1 VTAGETALFEP
12 NGKEKEMIPKKGD
25 LTFEN
30 NGQYKALVIWDAD
43 VEAQDFA
50 NVRLASPAD
59 LASMGLVTQAEYD
72 ALQAKC
78 DLQHDKLAR
87 LFATIMADRD
97 ELEKYKSQDEPAPA
111 EPAETPQ
118 PVFEVGDNVRVIRGT
133 LTGDVGRVVRVH
145 PNGWIEATRGR
156 GVFQFMC
163 RAADLK
169 LISKA
174 EKLQPPKIDCLVSLA
189 PGKPET
195 GLTVRLKF
203 NIGDEVKLKRG
214 NLRHVI
220 DHILISAGGVSYS
233 AQETYYNEDQ
243 LEPWV
248 GKPQPVFEVGDKVRV
263 IVGTLAGNEGRVL
276 RVHSNGWIEAVRET
290 EVSQFM
296 CGPSDLELISKAE
309 KPQPHV
315 WKVGDYAVYQM
326 PDVILRV
333 VSIEQEKQGEMLHF
347 HTGYQAYSSLCTP
360 VPKPPMPEISG
371 AWKLNDNGYISYR
384 QGTEMSL
391 EAWLS
396 VFQIDKAEWEDTA
409 APQMLIA
416 IRDWRILVDWKEG
429 DEV

>member
-1 VTAGETALFEP
+1 
-12 NGKEKEMIPKKGD
+12 MRY
-25 LTFEN
+25 TFYDRQL
-30 NGQYKALVIWDAD
+30 GQSVDEL
-43 VEAQDFA
+43 
-50 NVRLASPAD
+50 SPAD
-59 LASMGLVTQAEYD
+59 LISMGLVTQAEYD
-72 ALQAKC
+72 ALQARC

-97 ELEKYKSQDEPAPA
+97 ELEKYKSA
-111 EPAETPQ
+111 PQ
-118 PVFEVGDNVRVIRGT
+118 PIFEVGDKVRIIKMENH
-133 LTGDVGRVVRVH
+133 VH
-145 PNGWIEATRGR
+145 PVGSECIIQAIDNNGLYEIKIDGLRQWLD
-156 GVFQFMC
+156 
-163 RAADLK
+163 AADLE